1 MQLFKKEK
9 GFLYRLI
16 GKDRIVNKTFID
28 IFWTM
33 VIAELAVAI
42 SKVLDGLMISFYL
55 GADAIAAHSM
65 TAPYFGMVGIFGGML
80 ATGTQMEISQSIG
93 KGELNKT
100 KEHLSAA
107 LLSVLIMV
115 SIFLPVGFYFRGW
128 IAKLLGA
135 TGDGAYLAVPVERYF
150 VGLLPGT
157 LAHIWNAILIPV
169 LQINGDKKRV
179 KVSLVAGSI
188 CNCFGNLLSATVF
201 DGGIMGMG
209 LSTSIAEYISLMI
222 NLQHFWKKEHV
233 CQFSLK
239 TLSLPGLARI
249 VRIGLPKA
257 TKRLCNTLRPLLINR
272 WIIFVG
278 TGAAMSALAV
288 QNSLRDLLLMPGAAV
303 ASTLLLMTN
312 IYYGEEDKSSI
323 SNLLRA
329 SAAFNMSANVL
340 ICFVLFLVAPWVVR
354 LYIPHDAHIAS
365 MAVTSLRWFSLSIPF
380 AAFNEYYLNFLQGT
394 ARTKLVH
401 MFTVCEK
408 LLYIVGCSYLLG
420 ILFGT
425 TGVFASFF
433 LSEFLLSLTIYI
445 RAWIV
450 GKKLPTRLLDITD
463 LPKGFGYDA
472 ANCMEISVQSME
484 DVACASSDIMDFC
497 RKKGFDPKRSYY
509 AALCAEEMLRNTVEH
524 GFADGRP
531 HGLSLRCICKGD
543 DLILRIRDDCR
554 LFDIIKKQKEMKENK
569 SFSNLG
575 IRIVGGICKELIYVN
590 SLNTNNIVIRI

>member
-1 MQLFKKEK
+1 MRCFKKDKE
-9 GFLYRLI
+9 FLYRLI
-16 GKDRIVNKTFID
+16 GKDRIVKKTFID

-33 VIAELAVAI
+33 VIAELSVALTN
-42 SKVLDGLMISFYL
+42 VLDGLMVSSFL
-55 GADAIAAHSM
+55 GSDAIAAQSM
-65 TAPYFGMVGIFGGML
+65 TGPFFGMVGIFSGML
-80 ATGTQMEISQSIG
+80 ATGTQMEITKSIG
-93 KGELNKT
+93 KGELDKP
-100 KEHLSAA
+100 KEHLSGA
-107 LLSVLIMV
+107 LLCVLIMV
-115 SIFLPVGFYFRGW
+115 SVLLPVGFCFRSW
-128 IAKLLGA
+128 IAQLLGA
-135 TGDGAYLAVPVERYF
+135 TGDGAYLAALVEEYF
-150 VGLLPGT
+150 IGLLPGT
-157 LAHIWNAILIPV
+157 LPLIWNAILIPV
-169 LQINGDKKRV
+169 MQINGDKKRI
-179 KVSLVAGSI
+179 KISLIICSI
-188 CNCFGNLLSATVF
+188 SNFVGNLLSATVF

-209 LSTSIAEYISLMI
+209 ISTSVAQYISLMI
-222 NLQHFWKKEHV
+222 NLHHFRRKEQV
-233 CQFSLK
+233 CQLSLK
-239 TLSLPGLARI
+239 TFSFPGLIRI
-249 VRIGLPKA
+249 MRIGLPKA

-272 WIIFVG
+272 WIIYVG

-288 QNSLRDLLLMPGAAV
+288 QNSLRDLLLMPCAAI

-323 SNLLRA
+323 GNLLRV
-329 SAAFNMSANVL
+329 SGTFNLFANVL
-340 ICFVLFLVAPWVVR
+340 ICSVLFLTAPLLVR
-354 LYIPHDAHIAS
+354 LYIPNNAHIAS

-380 AAFNEYYLNFLQGT
+380 AAFNEFYLNFLQGT

-408 LLYIVGCSYLLG
+408 LLYVVGCSYSLG
-420 ILFGT
+420 IFFGT
-425 TGVFASFF
+425 NGVFASFF
-433 LSEFLLSLTIYI
+433 LSELLLSFTIYI

-450 GKKLPTRLLDITD
+450 RKKLPKRLLDITD
-463 LPKGFGYDA
+463 LPKDFGYA
-472 ANCMEISVQSME
+472 EENCMEVSVQNME

-497 RKKGFDPKRSYY
+497 RKRGFDPKRSYY

-554 LFDIIKKQKEMKENK
+554 LFDIIKKQKEMKDNK